1 MDESAALLSHSTPVV
16 TLYFLFALSSRQL
29 SPRLLPVSIFQFIA
43 WFSFL
48 SFTLQ
53 SFSLC
58 LFRFSPLLSILF
70 PLPSHGDY
78 VVFFFWYSELRGSS
92 DRSVSISLP
101 QRKVTE
107 NLKLTSILHS
117 LLITFFR
124 PFCLCE
130 STNFKELWE
139 LIRGHGD
146 ILLKSSW
153 NSCQGAWCVWLQSV
167 TLFYTWVAGCGTALV
182 VKRRSAAVSG
192 GKTRTFE

>member
-58 LFRFSPLLSILF
+58 LFFFCLFRFSPLLSILF

-78 VVFFFWYSELRGSS
+78 VVFFF
-92 DRSVSISLP
+92 DIP
-101 QRKVTE
+101 
-107 NLKLTSILHS
+107 N
-117 LLITFFR
+117 
-124 PFCLCE
+124 CE
-130 STNFKELWE
+130 
-139 LIRGHGD
+139 
-146 ILLKSSW
+146 
-153 NSCQGAWCVWLQSV
+153 
-167 TLFYTWVAGCGTALV
+167 
-182 VKRRSAAVSG
+182 AAV
-192 GKTRTFE
+192 TDQ